1 MKKRKLGKLEVSA
14 IGFGCMGLSYA
25 YGPATEK
32 RQAINVIRT
41 AVERGV
47 TFFDTAES
55 YGPFTNE
62 ELVGEALAPHREQVV
77 IATKFGF
84 DIAPDGQRR
93 GGLNSRPEH
102 IKQVAEAS
110 LKRLKTGVIDIFYQ
124 HRVDPDVPIEDV
136 AGAVKDLIQAG
147 KVKHFGLSEASAN
160 TIRRAHAVQ
169 PVAAVQ
175 SEYSIWTRD
184 PEPEV
189 LPVCEQLG
197 IGFVPWSP
205 LGQGFLTGKIDAST
219 KFDSTDMRVVFPR
232 FTEEAR
238 KANQAVVD
246 LLNQIARRK
255 SATPAQIALAWL
267 LAEKPWIVPIP
278 GTTKIH
284 RLEENIASA
293 SVELTS
299 DDLDEINSAASKI
312 PIQGERLPESI
323 LRMSYR

>member
-1 MKKRKLGKLEVSA
+1 MKKRKLGNFEVSA
-14 IGFGCMGLSYA
+14 LGFGCMGLSYA

-32 RQAINVIRT
+32 QHAIAVIRT

-47 TFFDTAES
+47 TFFDTAET

-84 DIAPDGQRR
+84 DIAPDGQRS
-93 GGLNSRPEH
+93 GGLNSKPEH
-102 IKQVAEAS
+102 IRQVAEAS
-110 LKRLKTGVIDIFYQ
+110 LKHLKTDVIDLFYQ

-147 KVKHFGLSEASAN
+147 KVKHFGLSKASAN
-160 TIRRAHAVQ
+160 TIRRAHSVQ

-189 LPVCEQLG
+189 LPICEELG

-219 KFDSTDMRVVFPR
+219 KFESEQYSLDSPR
-232 FTEEAR
+232 RLVRQT
-238 KANQAVVD
+238 
-246 LLNQIARRK
+246 RR
-255 SATPAQIALAWL
+255 WL
-267 LAEKPWIVPIP
+267 IF
-278 GTTKIH
+278 
-284 RLEENIASA
+284 
-293 SVELTS
+293 
-299 DDLDEINSAASKI
+299 
-312 PIQGERLPESI
+312 
-323 LRMSYR
+323 

>member
-1 MKKRKLGKLEVSA
+1 MKKRKLGNLEVSA
-14 IGFGCMGLSYA
+14 LGFGCMGLSYG
-25 YGPATEK
+25 YGSATDQQ
-32 RQAINVIRT
+32 QAINLIRT

-47 TFFDTAES
+47 TFFDTAEA
-55 YGPFTNE
+55 YGPFANE

-84 DIAPDGQRR
+84 DITLDGQRH

-102 IKQVAEAS
+102 IKQVADAS
-110 LKRLKTGVIDIFYQ
+110 LKRLKTGVIDVFYQ

-189 LPVCEQLG
+189 LPICEELG

-219 KFDSTDMRVVFPR
+219 KFESTDMRTALPR

-246 LLNQIARRK
+246 LLSQIARRK
-255 SATPAQIALAWL
+255 NATPAQIALAWL
-267 LAEKPWIVPIP
+267 LAHKPWIVPIP

-284 RLEENIASA
+284 RLEENIGSA

-299 DDLDEINSAASKI
+299 DDLDEINVAASKI

-323 LRMSYR
+323 LRISYR